1 MSVTPI
7 ALHRAVAVG
16 AFRWTVFFFVAI
28 AAFAQRDEKTG
39 TILATLV
46 FLIDVVSWTV
56 GELIVTINA
65 ASSNQ
70 QWHSTLTD
78 RLIFEKLLDRFR
90 DREHIDFSQI
100 TQEGTRAA
108 TEDVNK
114 YMRDT
119 TFWSEWGGFRKTL
132 LGIGYYLWFWIS
144 YGMFYGAAGL
154 IGSSMRG
161 TYGY

>member
-7 ALHRAVAVG
+7 ALHRASAVG

-46 FLIDVVSWTV
+46 FLIDVVSWNL
-56 GELIVTINA
+56 GELIAATTV

-78 RLIFEKLLDRFR
+78 RLIFEKTARSLPRSSAYRFR
-90 DREHIDFSQI
+90 ADHSGGHAGCDRGRQ
-100 TQEGTRAA
+100 
-108 TEDVNK
+108 
-114 YMRDT
+114 
-119 TFWSEWGGFRKTL
+119 
-132 LGIGYYLWFWIS
+132 
-144 YGMFYGAAGL
+144 
-154 IGSSMRG
+154 
-161 TYGY
+161 